1 MTKVRLQKFLAE
13 CGVAS
18 RRECEDHIW
27 EGRVKVNGKK
37 IAEMGVKVD
46 PEKDEVRF
54 KNKIVKLDH
63 KVYYV
68 LNKPLGFV
76 STRRDINAPKMV
88 VNLVPQDPPVYP
100 VGRLDKD
107 SEGLLLLTND
117 GELTNHL
124 THPRNHI
131 EKEYVVVCRARY
143 EELELM
149 KSIAKLERG
158 VMVDDYLTKK
168 TKVDK
173 ISKDRNKIM
182 FNIILKE
189 GRNRQIRRMCHNV
202 GLKVISLKR
211 IRIGGLKLGG
221 LKKGEYKVL
230 DIKEIN
236 KLFKK

>member
-1 MTKVRLQKFLAE
+1 MTKVRLQKYLAE
-13 CGVAS
+13 CGVGS

-27 EGRVKVNGKK
+27 EGRVKVNGRK

-46 PEKDEVRF
+46 PDKDEVRF
-54 KNKIVKLDH
+54 KNKVVGQDR
-63 KVYYV
+63 KVYYA

-76 STRRDINAPKMV
+76 STRRDVNAPKMV

-107 SEGLLLLTND
+107 SEGLLVLTND
-117 GELTNHL
+117 GDLTNQL
-124 THPRNHI
+124 THPKHHI
-131 EKEYVVVCRARY
+131 EKEYITVCRARFDDLNLMDAIKR
-143 EELELM
+143 LE
-149 KSIAKLERG
+149 KG
-158 VMVDDYLTKK
+158 VMIEGYLTKK
-168 TKVDK
+168 TTVDK

-182 FNIILKE
+182 FNITLGE
-189 GRNRQIRRMCHNV
+189 GKNRQIRRMCHNV

-211 IRIGGLKLGG
+211 IRVGKLQLGG

-230 DIKEIN
+230 SDEDIK